1 MVEEDPSMIP
11 ISNAINNVPAPTPLL
26 FICDKSAVQAKRVG
40 LETPVANPN
49 TIAASTNDS

>member
-1 MVEEDPSMIP
+1 MVEYEPIMIP
-11 ISNAINNVPAPTPLL
+11 ASRAINNVPAPTPLL
-26 FICDKSAVQAKRVG
+26 FMCDKSAVQAKSVG